1 MRLGQGFR
9 KYGREHQLKL
19 MYATKN
25 PGKLRHM
32 KNMLQ
37 GLDIKVVGLDDT
49 PLAHFHVDE
58 TGFDPLENARIKALA
73 YFRAFGEPVF
83 SCDSGLYIE
92 GLSPDLQ
99 PGVHVR
105 RVHGKNLDDEQ
116 MLEYYS
122 KLAAGLGGKAKAR
135 YRNAICLVV
144 DDQTIYQHDG
154 DDIALEEFYLT
165 SKPHPR
171 KTPGFPL
178 NSLSVDCK
186 TGKYCFDLKTEKND
200 TGSKTAQTSGFRS
213 FFERTVLSESRSGAS
228 PTPELLMMTMEVL
241 T

>member
-1 MRLGQGFR
+1 
-9 KYGREHQLKL
+9 

-37 GLDIKVVGLDDT
+37 GLDIEVVGLDDT
-49 PLAHFHVDE
+49 LLAHFYVDE
-58 TGFDPLENARIKALA
+58 TGVDPLENARIKALA
-73 YFRAFGEPVF
+73 YFRTFREPVF

-105 RVHGKNLDDEQ
+105 RVNGQYLDDEQ
-116 MLEYYS
+116 ILKYYVE
-122 KLAAGLGGKAKAR
+122 LAAGLGGKAKAR

-144 DDQTIYQHDG
+144 DDQTMYQYAG
-154 DDIALEEFYLT
+154 DDIASEEFYLT

-171 KTPGFPL
+171 RTPGFPL

-186 TGKYCFDLKTEKND
+186 TGKYYFDLETEKND

-213 FFERTVLSESRSGAS
+213 FFKRTVLSESRSGGI
-228 PTPELLMMTMEVL
+228 PRL
-241 T
+241 